1 MNKSFSAGNSDF
13 AEIRQDLGAYL
24 IDKSLFI
31 KDILKEKE
39 KVILISR
46 PRRFGKTLNMSMLS
60 EFLAKPESKDLFE
73 GLLISEYPEIMAEQ
87 GNHPTIFLSLKDVK
101 QTDISGAI
109 AQIAEIM
116 AKTYEKFLFLR
127 ENLHPFSQKVFDRI
141 LEKTAEVSELGESL
155 LTLTKFLSEHFNKRV
170 WIVLDEYDAPI
181 HTAWQY
187 DYYKEMVSFMQSYLG
202 AAFKDNSYL
211 YRGVMSGI
219 LRVSRENIFSGLN
232 NVRVYSMLHP
242 KYAEYF
248 GFTEQEVD
256 QVCEDFGLMPE
267 REEIRRW
274 YNGYKVGEVQLYN
287 PWSIVNYTAD
297 QVLKAYWVNTS
308 NNLIVKFLMAR
319 SSDVVK
325 LKLEALMRGEEVKV
339 LIDEHSLLP
348 NVDGTDSDAIWSFLL
363 FSGYLKVIA
372 LEYKGIKASC
382 VIAIPNQEIKYLYEE
397 QLSSLFNSSAFS
409 PENYARMLRA
419 FIEGNTTSFSNY
431 LQQYLETSMSYFDA
445 GRQEPERF
453 YHGFVLGALVAL
465 KETHDVR
472 SNRESGDGRYDIMV
486 IPKDRN
492 KIGIILEFKIA
503 ESGSEQDMSQA
514 LNEAFEQIQNQ
525 GYEAELKALNIQ
537 KILKMAAVFYKK
549 KMIMRYV

>member
-1 MNKSFSAGNSDF
+1 
-13 AEIRQDLGAYL
+13 
-24 IDKSLFI
+24 
-31 KDILKEKE
+31 
-39 KVILISR
+39 
-46 PRRFGKTLNMSMLS
+46 MSMLS

-109 AQIAEIM
+109 AQIAEVM

-127 ENLHPFSQKVFDRI
+127 ENLHPSSQKVFDRI

-155 LTLTKFLSEHFNKRV
+155 LTLTKFLSEYFNKRV

-181 HTAWQY
+181 HTAWQH
-187 DYYKEMVSFMQSYLG
+187 DYYKEMVSFMLSYLG

-219 LRVSRENIFSGLN
+219 LRVSKENIFSCLN

-256 QVCEDFGLMPE
+256 QVCEDFGLMPQ

-274 YNGYKVGEVQLYN
+274 YNGYKIGEVQLYN
-287 PWSIVNYTAD
+287 PWSILSYVSD
-297 QVLKAYWVNTS
+297 RVFKPYWVNTA
-308 NNLIVKFLMAR
+308 NNLIVQLLIAR
-319 SSDVVK
+319 SSEGVK
-325 LKLEALMRGEEVKV
+325 AKFEALMRGESISVV
-339 LIDEHSLLP
+339 IDEHALLP
-348 NVDGTDSDAIWSFLL
+348 NPNGTDSDALWSFLL
-363 FSGYLKVIA
+363 FAGYLKV
-372 LEYKGIKASC
+372 LSC
-382 VIAIPNQEIKYLYEE
+382 ELGAGADYVVEIGIPNEEIFRLYIS
-397 QLSSLFNSSAFS
+397 QLSKLFNTSDFS
-409 PENYARMLRA
+409 PESYARMLKA
-419 FIEGNTTSFSNY
+419 LTQGDAHSFSKD

-453 YHGFVLGALVAL
+453 YHGFVLGILVAL
-465 KETHDVR
+465 KETHEVR
-472 SNRESGDGRYDIMV
+472 SNRESGRGRYDIMV
-486 IPKDRN
+486 IPKDRS

-549 KMIMRYV
+549 KMIMKTVSDF